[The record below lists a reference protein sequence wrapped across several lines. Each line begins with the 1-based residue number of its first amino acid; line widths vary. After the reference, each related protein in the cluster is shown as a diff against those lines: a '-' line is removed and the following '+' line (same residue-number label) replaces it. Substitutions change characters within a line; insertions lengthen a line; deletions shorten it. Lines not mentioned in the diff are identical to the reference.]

1 MSTEVNMKKILNLRE
16 HVYNNIKLDIISGKY
31 HLDDI
36 LNEKALMNQYNISK
50 APVRD
55 ALIELCNDG
64 ILKSIPRLGYK
75 IVNYSKEYLDGILK
89 FRLIIEPKYLN
100 EYWDRLTEENIMELE
115 NLHKEQMDSSD
126 KDDPVVYWHTNQ
138 EFHLKLASFYH
149 DDFFYETLKNALNKQ
164 MLVFSQFYWNSWD
177 KQVFNRY
184 THQHDE
190 LIDYLKNEK
199 KKEAIKDLEDD
210 INSFMQK

>member
-1 MSTEVNMKKILNLRE
+1 MKKKLNLRE
-16 HVYNNIKLDIISGKY
+16 QVYKSLKLDIISGKY
-31 HLDDI
+31 SLEDTI
-36 LNEKALMNQYNISK
+36 NEKALMNQYNISK

-75 IVNYSKEYLDGILK
+75 IINYSNEYLEGILK

-100 EYWDRLTEENIMELE
+100 EYWNRLSDENIKELE
-115 NLHKEQMDSSD
+115 NLHREQMDSSD
-126 KDDPVVYWHTNQ
+126 RNDPVIYWKTNQ
-138 EFHLKLASFYH
+138 DFHLKLASFYH
-149 DDFFYETLKNALNKQ
+149 DEFFYETLENALNKQ
-164 MLVFSQFYWNSWD
+164 MLVFSQFYWTSWD

-190 LIDYLKNEK
+190 LIEFLKNGNKEK
-199 KKEAIKDLEDD
+199 AIKDLQKD
-210 INSFMQK
+210 IASFMKK